1 MQMLKN
7 KSGITLVAL
16 IITIIILLILAGVS
30 LSFVF
35 NGGILDKAQQAVNEY
50 ENASQKEQNLLDQI
64 NKYIENELGGGST
77 DDNVEQTEGLI
88 TDLVKPGDY
97 VEYNPTVIDKNG
109 TPVDSGKL
117 TYTSPIG
124 TIPTSEGEMIT
135 HGNGYGE
142 QVFTANDSIKWQV
155 LNVDKTTGVVELIS
169 EDPIKTDEDSG
180 FWLSGGIG
188 YIYAEEELARICSIY
203 GNGYGAD
210 TSLNISY
217 TIGGPGEEI
226 VKQINNNGARSMSV
240 DDIDKLA
247 NITEEDRKTLDSNY
261 GRTDVLNEEVY
272 YPTLYSRNT
281 TEPGRSEDKK
291 IDIVFNRYLYSN
303 DKIQDLTLR
312 NIIFKSEW
320 ADRYWISS
328 RCFVTGIYELKSV
341 CHNVILVV
349 KENRIGEYCIVDGK
363 NSGFGIESGANHGNN
378 IRPIVSLK
386 PNIEV
391 KKSESASNT
400 WILK

>member
-1 MQMLKN
+1 MQMLKR

-35 NGGILDKAQQAVNEY
+35 NGGILDKSQQTVNEY
-50 ENASQKEQNLLDQI
+50 QNASQKEQDLLDQI
-64 NKYIENELGGGST
+64 DKYIENELGEMNT
-77 DDNVEQTEGLI
+77 DDNVEQIEGNI

-109 TPVDSGKL
+109 TPVDSDKL

-124 TIPTSEGEMIT
+124 TIPTTEGEMIT
-135 HGNGYGE
+135 HGNGYSE

-169 EDPIKTDEDSG
+169 ENPIKTDEDSG

-226 VKQINNNGARSMSV
+226 VKQINNNGARSTSV

-261 GRTDVLNEEVY
+261 GRTDILNEEVY
-272 YPTLYSRNT
+272 YPTLYSINT
-281 TEPGRSEDKK
+281 TNPGRSEDKK
-291 IDIVFNRYLYSN
+291 INIVFNRYLYSN
-303 DKIQDLTLR
+303 EKVKDINIR
-312 NIIFKSEW
+312 NIIFKDM
-320 ADRYWISS
+320 AYWLST
-328 RCFVTGIYELKSV
+328 RCFVTDIYESKSL
-341 CHNVILVV
+341 CHNVLLLVRG
-349 KENRIGEYCIVDGK
+349 NGIGDYCMVDGK
-363 NSGFGIESGANHGNN
+363 NDRFIIENNAHYGND